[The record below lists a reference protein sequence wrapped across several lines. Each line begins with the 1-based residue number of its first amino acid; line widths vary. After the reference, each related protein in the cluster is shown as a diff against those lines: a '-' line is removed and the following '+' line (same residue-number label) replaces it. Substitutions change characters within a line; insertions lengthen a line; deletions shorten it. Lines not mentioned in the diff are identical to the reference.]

1 MHFMNPG
8 FFICAVR
15 WTLDWLACEYKADYN
30 PALLKKD
37 GLKRIQLQRV
47 SQQLGRRRRPLPDLQ
62 ELIDSGRAM
71 EAGALCITPTRPF
84 TRARTIPGRRAC
96 TAFYKGGSFP
106 ALLYGGIRTVLNKG
120 PCWALGFRTRE
131 EAFRCARP
139 HVQ

>member
-71 EAGALCITPTRPF
+71 EAGALCITPT
-84 TRARTIPGRRAC
+84 
-96 TAFYKGGSFP
+96 FYKGGSFP